1 MSNSLLSMVAAAMFA
16 THATAAQ
23 PALQNATAVSN
34 QRNAGSVT
42 TLTGCINRDA
52 ATPGSRPF
60 SDTSTGV
67 RLSGF
72 DGRKDAGQRRE
83 MVVGTGPRRLTIR
96 GGLVPSA
103 NVAAQASALDPAR
116 AAVASRPG
124 GTHHG
129 MGTTPVP
136 ELRPGRVQAISGRC
150 P

>member
-1 MSNSLLSMVAAAMFA
+1 MSSSLLSMVAAAMFA

-23 PALQNATAVSN
+23 PALQHATAVTA
-34 QRNAGSVT
+34 QRNAASVT

-60 SDTSTGV
+60 SGTSTGA

-72 DGRKDAGQRRE
+72 DGRKDAGQRGE
-83 MVVGTGPRRLTIR
+83 TVVGTGSRRLTIR

-103 NVAAQASALDPAR
+103 NVAAQASALDPAK
-116 AAVASRPG
+116 AAVASRLG

-136 ELRPGRVQAISGRC
+136 ELRPGRGLGFSGWC